1 MTTNLPRLDPSS
13 APGAL
18 LVEHSDVPLGMTL
31 GEWRRH
37 CAQERRVVAGTAA
50 GNPLRRGLRRLFG
63 A

>member
-1 MTTNLPRLDPSS
+1 MTQNPRRLDAIT

-18 LVEHSDVPLGMTL
+18 LIEHCDVPAEMTL

-37 CAQERRVVAGTAA
+37 CAAERLAA
-50 GNPLRRGLRRLFG
+50 RGAAPGGAVRRRLRRLLG